1 MIDITVTG
9 LLLAGLFS
17 GYLLAGLLIVSSL
30 QKVLDTD
37 SILNSV
43 LPGYLRTAVI
53 LGIIA
58 GLMNALAAQSTS
70 AFLLAIIAMSLI
82 LSRTHILKMVLT
94 HRTEGMDGDAGAM
107 RIYRL
112 ALFLFAGLF
121 VAQLIASVIAVYL
134 LAVA

>member
-1 MIDITVTG
+1 MFDISVIG

-17 GYLLAGLLIVSSL
+17 GYLLAGLLAASTL
-30 QKVLDTD
+30 QKVLGTD
-37 SILNSV
+37 SLLNQV

-82 LSRTHILKMVLT
+82 LSRTHILRMVLT
-94 HRTEGMDGDAGAM
+94 HRTEGRNGDAGAL
-107 RIYRL
+107 RVYRL
-112 ALFLFAGLF
+112 SLFLFAGLF
-121 VAQLIASVIAVYL
+121 VAQLAASVIAVYL
-134 LAVA
+134 LAVS

>member
-9 LLLAGLFS
+9 LLLAGIFS

-37 SILNSV
+37 SILNNI

-58 GLMNALAAQSTS
+58 GLMNALVAQSTA

-82 LSRTHILKMVLT
+82 LSRTHILKMLLT
-94 HRTEGMDGDAGAM
+94 HRAEGMDGDDGAL

-121 VAQLIASVIAVYL
+121 VAQLAASVIAVYL

>member
-1 MIDITVTG
+1 MDISVTG
-9 LLLAGLFS
+9 LILAGLFS
-17 GYLLAGLLIVSSL
+17 GYLLAGLLAANPL
-30 QKVLDTD
+30 HKALGTD
-37 SILNSV
+37 SMLNQV
-43 LPGYLRTAVI
+43 APGYLRSAVI

-58 GLMNALAAQSTS
+58 GLVNALAAQSTA

-82 LSRTHILKMVLT
+82 LSRTHVLKMVLT
-94 HRTEGMDGDAGAM
+94 HRAEGISGDAGAL

-121 VAQLIASVIAVYL
+121 VAQLTASVIAVYL